1 MIGNRIKELR
11 NSLKLTQQEF
21 ADRLGIKR
29 NAIATYETGKS
40 NPGDSVV
47 ALICSKFGVN
57 ETWLRSGSGE
67 RFVTVAKNEQIR
79 SFIDKILADEPEGP
93 KTRLIE
99 ALAGLDERG
108 WDTLVKLAQKMVEEN
123 EEEPEEAAPL
133 PPAPTDSSDLTPEE
147 KEIIRQH
154 REKKALLGKSLA

>member
-57 ETWLRSGSGE
+57 EEWLRSGSGE
-67 RFVTVAKNEQIR
+67 CFVTVAKNEQIR

-123 EEEPEEAAPL
+123 EEEQAAPL
-133 PPAPTDSSDLTPEE
+133 PPALTDSSDLTPEE

-154 REKKALLGKSLA
+154 REKRRRMDA

>member
-1 MIGNRIKELR
+1 MTMNERVRVLR
-11 NSLKLTQQEF
+11 KDYLKMTLEAFGKKVGVTKSAMSDIERGRNNVTDQMLNS
-21 ADRLGIKR
+21 
-29 NAIATYETGKS
+29 
-40 NPGDSVV
+40 
-47 ALICSKFGVN
+47 ICREFGVN
-57 ETWLRSGSGE
+57 EEWLRSGSGE
-67 RFVTVAKNEQIR
+67 CFVTVAKNEQIR

-108 WDTLVKLAQKMVEEN
+108 WDTLVKLAQKMVEEK
-123 EEEPEEAAPL
+123 EEESEEAAPL

-154 REKKALLGKSLA
+154 REKRRRMDA